1 MKQHFLL
8 FSIFVIIFNG
18 CSKVEVVDLPI
29 TTSSPKA
36 LAYYKACYVILQV
49 GDAPETR
56 ALLDSALSIDP
67 NFVMA
72 LELYESE
79 DPILK
84 RKHRE
89 LAKKNVV
96 NASEAEKKMISIRES
111 YRNEDMDKAL
121 ESAKWLV
128 ENHPESHES
137 FVWLGQVQS
146 DRYEL
151 KEAIKTLKKAIE
163 LNPDSYRCLF
173 SFNGTPYS
181 SRDTGYVTARR
192 KKCRAWNGLW

>member
-1 MKQHFLL
+1 MKQHLLL
-8 FSIFVIIFNG
+8 FSIFVIIFNS

-36 LAYYKACYVILQV
+36 LAYYKSAMLSFQV
-49 GDAPETR
+49 GDAPEKR

-89 LAKKNVV
+89 LAKKNVI
-96 NASEAEKKMISIRES
+96 NASEAEKKIISIRES

-121 ESAKWLV
+121 ESAKWLT

-137 FVWLGQVQS
+137 FVWLGLVQS

-151 KEAIKTLKKAIE
+151 KEAIKTLKLSLIHI
-163 LNPDSYRCLF
+163 
-173 SFNGTPYS
+173 
-181 SRDTGYVTARR
+181 
-192 KKCRAWNGLW
+192 